1 MASKKYRIVVK
12 GVVQGVGFRPF
23 IYQLA
28 HSRNLKGWV
37 LNSSRGVI
45 IEVEGDQ
52 PELESFTKNIEAK
65 APPLAK
71 VESVDV
77 EELPLEGFK
86 GFSIKHSLEEKE
98 QFLLISPDI
107 SICDDCLEELLDRQ
121 DRRYRYP
128 FINCT
133 NCGPRFTIIQDI
145 PYDRPKTTM
154 HKFKMCPECQAE
166 YDDPNNRRFH
176 AQPNACPVCGP
187 QLKLVRRGKGE
198 GGRDEIKN
206 VECDDPITE
215 TIKLL
220 KEGKIVAIKGLG
232 GFHLACDAENE
243 EAVQLLR
250 ERKKRYGKPLAVMI
264 YQVDQIREHCHVS
277 PDEEKFLMSP
287 QRPIILLRRGP
298 GSTIAHSVAP
308 GNKYLGVMVPYTP
321 LHYVILAESRMVLV
335 MTSGNITEEP
345 IAMENEEGLRRLG
358 YIADYFLL
366 HNRDIYSRYD
376 DSVARVF
383 DGELMMLRRARSF
396 APFPIHLPFK
406 SQPILATGPE
416 LKNTFCLTKDNYAFV
431 SQHIGDMENL
441 ETEEHFKTT
450 LELYRRL
457 FRIDPKIV
465 AYDLHPEY
473 LSTKYAKS
481 VKNVEFVGV
490 QHHFAHTVSCMVENG
505 IKDKVIGISFDGLG
519 YGTDGTIWGGEVLVA
534 DWKNFRRAAH
544 LRYVPMVG
552 GAAAIKK
559 PYRMAFGYL
568 YSFFGDDYKNFDLEY
583 LENLNEVEERIMKQ
597 QIDKGIN
604 SPLTSSCGRL
614 FDAVS
619 SLCRVRDEV
628 FYEGEAAIDLEML
641 ADEDEKG
648 SYPFD
653 IQAGMREQG
662 AGSGDAPLVIDT
674 QPIIEAIIADL
685 KKMGSVPIIAAK
697 FHNTVVE
704 IICEICEQIRDSE
717 EINRV
722 ALGGGVFQ
730 NFFLFTR
737 TLKKLRSNGFEVYYH
752 KKVPANDGGI
762 SLGQAV
768 VANESVKDTDN
779 EN

>member
-1 MASKKYRIVVK
+1 
-12 GVVQGVGFRPF
+12 
-23 IYQLA
+23 
-28 HSRNLKGWV
+28 
-37 LNSSRGVI
+37 
-45 IEVEGDQ
+45 
-52 PELESFTKNIEAK
+52 
-65 APPLAK
+65 
-71 VESVDV
+71 
-77 EELPLEGFK
+77 
-86 GFSIKHSLEEKE
+86 
-98 QFLLISPDI
+98 
-107 SICDDCLEELLDRQ
+107 
-121 DRRYRYP
+121 
-128 FINCT
+128 
-133 NCGPRFTIIQDI
+133 
-145 PYDRPKTTM
+145 
-154 HKFKMCPECQAE
+154 
-166 YDDPNNRRFH
+166 
-176 AQPNACPVCGP
+176 
-187 QLKLVRRGKGE
+187 
-198 GGRDEIKN
+198 
-206 VECDDPITE
+206 
-215 TIKLL
+215 
-220 KEGKIVAIKGLG
+220 
-232 GFHLACDAENE
+232 
-243 EAVQLLR
+243 
-250 ERKKRYGKPLAVMI
+250 
-264 YQVDQIREHCHVS
+264 

-287 QRPIILLRRGP
+287 QRPIILLRRKP
-298 GSTIAHSVAP
+298 ESTIAHSVAP
-308 GNKYLGVMVPYTP
+308 SNKYLGVMVPYTP

-481 VKNVEFVGV
+481 LENVELVGV

-505 IKDKVIGISFDGLG
+505 VKDKVIGISFDGLG
-519 YGTDGTIWGGEVLVA
+519 YGTDGAIWGGEVLVA

-544 LRYVPMVG
+544 LRYVPMPG

-568 YSFFGDDYKNFDLEY
+568 YSFFGDGYKNFDLEY

-653 IQAGMREQG
+653 IKPGNE
-662 AGSGDAPLVIDT
+662 SLVIDT
-674 QPIIEAIIADL
+674 KPVIEAVVKDL
-685 KKMGSVPIIAAK
+685 QDKVDVSTISAK

-704 IICEICEQIRDSE
+704 IICRICEQIRDSE

-737 TLKKLRSNGFEVYYH
+737 ALKKLRGNGFEVYYH

-762 SLGQAV
+762 SLGQVV
-768 VANESVKDTDN
+768 VANESVKDTNN
-779 EN
+779 ENFV